1 MQEFPGLVEI
11 THAPIA
17 VDKLLA
23 LVTTPLC
30 GAQVL
35 FVGTTRQWTGQ
46 TETLSLEYQAYE
58 GMARELLV
66 SLESEARRR
75 WPIEEV
81 AMVHRLGQVDIG
93 QASVAV
99 AVGAAHRDA
108 AFAAARWL
116 IDEIK
121 LQVPIWKRESQPNDQ
136 QHWVHPQ

>member
-1 MQEFPGLVEI
+1 LVEI